1 MPASRQHTLLRYLLN
16 VLPTHFPPTDSS
28 EPKKLHEKSLPL
40 TTNGSTAL
48 IGRSTVPL
56 PLPATIFAALQDAME
71 SEYLPLAPVQMSL
84 LDMAS
89 CELPQELL

>member
-1 MPASRQHTLLRYLLN
+1 MFLTSHHYILLSN
-16 VLPTHFPPTDSS
+16 VLTASHTFPHTDSS
-28 EPKKLHEKSLPL
+28 EHEKLHEKCLPL

-48 IGRSTVPL
+48 IGRSIVL
-56 PLPATIFAALQDAME
+56 LLLPATIFAALQDAME
-71 SEYLPLAPVQMSL
+71 SEYLPLSSVQMSP